1 MKKKNL
7 IVFDI
12 DDTLTSSEKKHT
24 DSLLFAMDNMGIKN
38 VDTDWRNYANA
49 TDSYIVKTNFERV
62 FQKDF
67 SLELLKDFEKVM
79 TDHFVTYPDSKEV
92 LGAKK
97 IVDFFEKETN
107 YGVCF
112 ATGSLFQPALLKLEQ
127 AGIIFSEEVL
137 ETSNQIYTREGIVS
151 SAIDKAKKYY
161 NVTDF
166 DHIISFGDGLWDVTT
181 AENLGLH
188 FVGVNKRNVEDFKKQ
203 KVLYHI
209 EDWTSFDL
217 NKAEEIF
224 KIN

>member
-49 TDSYIVKTNFERV
+49 TDSYIVKKNFERV

-67 SLELLKDFEKVM
+67 SLELLEDFEKVM
-79 TDHFVTYPDSKEV
+79 TDHFITYQDSKEV
-92 LGAKK
+92 LGAKN
-97 IVDFFEKETN
+97 IVDFFEKETV

-112 ATGSLFQPALLKLEQ
+112 ATGSLFQPALLKLKQ
-127 AGIIFSEEVL
+127 AGILFSEEVL

-161 NVTDF
+161 GVTNF

-188 FVGVNKRNVEDFKKQ
+188 FVGVNKRNVEDFRKQ
-203 KVLYHI
+203 NVLYHV

>member
-49 TDSYIVKTNFERV
+49 TDSYIVKKNFERV

-67 SLELLKDFEKVM
+67 SLELLEDFEKVM

-127 AGIIFSEEVL
+127 AGIVFSQDVL

-203 KVLYHI
+203 NVLYHI

-217 NKAEEIF
+217 NRTEEIF

>member
-49 TDSYIVKTNFERV
+49 TDSYIVKKNFERV

-67 SLELLKDFEKVM
+67 SLELLEDFEKVM

-127 AGIIFSEEVL
+127 AGIVFSQDVL

-166 DHIISFGDGLWDVTT
+166 DHIISFGDGLWDVIT

-203 KVLYHI
+203 NVLYHI
-209 EDWTSFDL
+209 EDWISFDL
-217 NKAEEIF
+217 NRAEEIF

>member
-49 TDSYIVKTNFERV
+49 TDSYIVKKNFERV

-67 SLELLKDFEKVM
+67 SLELLEDFEKVM

-127 AGIIFSEEVL
+127 AGIIFSQDVL

-161 NVTDF
+161 DVTDF
-166 DHIISFGDGLWDVTT
+166 DHVISFGDGLWDVTT

-203 KVLYHI
+203 NVLYHI

-217 NKAEEIF
+217 NRAEEIF